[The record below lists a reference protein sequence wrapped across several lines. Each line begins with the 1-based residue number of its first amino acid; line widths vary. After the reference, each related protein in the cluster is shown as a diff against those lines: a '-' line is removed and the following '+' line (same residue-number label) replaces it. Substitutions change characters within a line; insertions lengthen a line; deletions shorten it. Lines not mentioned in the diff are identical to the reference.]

1 MTFGA
6 AAVVVIVVVIGVLV
20 ASGSPSAPT
29 VPSAAPTV
37 QQPTV
42 ASLPDLGGPRSG
54 LVPEVTLPVGARPYV
69 GKQPVPPGF
78 EFWEV
83 AGSRLDIVA
92 QMRAELPISAPLN
105 GMPWCGE
112 LNDAITSWAWGSAA
126 DTIGVSFIDGG
137 VMITRLPQPK
147 GCHP

>member
-1 MTFGA
+1 M
-6 AAVVVIVVVIGVLV
+6 AVTAVVIGVLAANGAPSV
-20 ASGSPSAPT
+20 PSGAPT
-29 VPSAAPTV
+29 EQPPTA
-37 QQPTV
+37 
-42 ASLPDLGGPRSG
+42 ASLPDLGGPRSS

-69 GKQPVPPGF
+69 GKHPSPPGF

-83 AGSRLDIVA
+83 SGSRLDIVA
-92 QMRAELPISAPLN
+92 QMRSELPISAPLN

-137 VMITRLPQPK
+137 VLITRLPQPK